1 MPLFDGFF
9 ACDAPTFLP
18 VIPLESGIQRT
29 AIWIPDSAFQPLDRK
44 GGSHSLYASSG

>member
-18 VIPLESGIQRT
+18 VIPLESGIQPPRCCPFPCIVISVKLLWLSVALT
-29 AIWIPDSAFQPLDRK
+29 
-44 GGSHSLYASSG
+44 